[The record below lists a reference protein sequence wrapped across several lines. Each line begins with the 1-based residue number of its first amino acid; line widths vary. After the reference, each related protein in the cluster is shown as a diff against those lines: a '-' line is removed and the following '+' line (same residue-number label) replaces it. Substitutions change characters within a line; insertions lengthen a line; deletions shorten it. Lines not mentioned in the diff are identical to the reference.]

1 LRIRNTHFQIFL
13 SYLSKPEKFA
23 VTVKCPRVFSV
34 QIRETH
40 TTEVNQGQKSSIPAR
55 AANDGYSPF
64 KVDIKQNKVEWALA
78 RWVGLPVYSIN
89 I

>member
-1 LRIRNTHFQIFL
+1 M
-13 SYLSKPEKFA
+13 
-23 VTVKCPRVFSV
+23 CVFSV

-78 RWVGLPVYSIN
+78 RWEGLPFNPFIFDPVLNIVYYCMRT
-89 I
+89 